1 MDVIVKGRRSID
13 FKGRSYL
20 QGATIRNM
28 GEKEALRLIGKGH
41 VAPVVE
47 DDGVI
52 AEAPPI
58 EEMKVSELKKL
69 LDKLEVEYP
78 SDAKKADLVDLV
90 EKHTG
95 EPPAE

>member
-13 FKGRSYL
+13 FKGKSYL

-28 GEKEALRLIGKGH
+28 DEKEALRLIGKGH
-41 VAPVVE
+41 VERAAG

-52 AEAPPI
+52 AETKPP
-58 EEMKVSELKKL
+58 EKMTVPELKKL
-69 LDKLEVEYP
+69 LDKLEVDYP
-78 SDAKKADLVDLV
+78 SDALKNDLVALV
-90 EKHTG
+90 EKHTS